1 MFCHLQPFC
10 NRVGVLLLAATLN
23 LVASSEEPIRVADI
37 SPTHSD
43 DHPID
48 PALEIARQSLLHT
61 QLNINDYTGLFVKR
75 CRVDGVLPPLQFA
88 EIKIRERKVENGM
101 ITIPMGVYLDFLK
114 PADVEGR
121 EVIWLEGAN
130 DGNMLVHQGGLA
142 RFVTLTLAPNGY
154 LAMRGQRYP
163 ITDVGIE
170 NLLRKIIETAE
181 RDRQYGECDVQIF
194 RNAKVGEIECTMVQL
209 THPVPRPHFDFYRAQ
224 VFFSNDLKVPI
235 RYKSWTWPESVGAQP
250 PVQDEYNYLRL
261 ELNVGL
267 TDHDFDSS
275 NPEYRYR

>member
-1 MFCHLQPFC
+1 MIRKFLSLD
-10 NRVGVLLLAATLN
+10 NRIGTLIFLTTLN
-23 LVASSEEPIRVADI
+23 LVVSSEEPIRVADI
-37 SPTHSD
+37 SPAQND
-43 DHPID
+43 GHPID
-48 PALEIARQSLLHT
+48 PALEIARQSLLHA
-61 QLNINDYTGLFVKR
+61 QLNICDYTGLFVKR
-75 CRVDGVLPPLQFA
+75 CRVDGVLPPLQYA
-88 EIKIRERKVENGM
+88 KIKIRERKIENGM
-101 ITIPMGVYLDFLK
+101 VTTPMGVYLDFLK
-114 PADVEGR
+114 PADVAGR

-142 RFVTLTLAPNGY
+142 RFITLTLAPDGY

-181 RDRQYGECDVQIF
+181 RDRQFGECDVQIF
-194 RNAKVGEIECTMVQL
+194 RTAKVGEIECTMVQL

-224 VFFSNDLKVPI
+224 VFFSNELNVPI
-235 RYKSWTWPESVGAQP
+235 RYKSWGWPESAGAEP

-275 NPEYRYR
+275 NPAYRYR